1 MTSLRRLVQMST
13 AVLLLSPLSP
23 LRSQEAPP
31 EESFG
36 ESIEVSVVNL
46 DVFVTDKKG
55 NPVTGL
61 QKEDFEVLE
70 DGKPVEIANFYAETG
85 GPVASEAKEGAA
97 PALPPPDQR
106 LRLVV
111 FVDDVNLGPRSRTQM
126 LQRIGDFLRAQ
137 VSPGDE
143 VMVVR
148 MAERLE
154 VRLSFTSDLAPIT
167 TELTSLMSASND
179 LRKYAESREHAFDD
193 LIRALELQMG
203 WGPLAEARLRA
214 WAEQEAGVVKGALA
228 GLDTVVS
235 WLAGVPGRRA
245 ILYVSDGLPLTP
257 GDDLLTWA
265 SLRSG
270 YRGSNRHMSGTTSTE
285 YDLTRQFREVTSH
298 ASRNRVAIY
307 PLESYGART
316 SRGSLM
322 QDVGAMNRQMG
333 LRFLASDTGGQAL
346 LNAADPLV
354 ALKGL
359 GTDMDSYYS
368 LGYTPPRPGDDLE
381 HKVEVRVKAKGV
393 SVRHRP
399 WYRDKPVSEAVAERT
414 LGVMR
419 FGPEENPLEASLEIG
434 EAKAQG
440 ETMMVPVRVK
450 VPLARLFLR
459 PGEGKRS
466 GRLRIYIVAGG
477 EGSTTPV
484 RQTKLVTVD
493 VPEAEAAAGP
503 RRDYTHEIAIPL
515 KQGSYWIGVGVRD
528 ELAAATSY
536 LRREFVVAPAPG
548 PKGPG

>member
-1 MTSLRRLVQMST
+1 MTSIRRLVRTSA
-13 AVLLLSPLSP
+13 AVLLLLPLSP
-23 LRSQEAPP
+23 LRSQEPPP

-55 NPVTGL
+55 QPVTGL
-61 QKEDFEVLE
+61 TQEDFEVLE
-70 DGKPVEIANFYAETG
+70 DGKPVQITNFFAENG
-85 GPVASEAKEGAA
+85 RPAASGAAAATAA

-148 MAERLE
+148 QAERLE

-167 TELTSLMSASND
+167 AELTALMSASND
-179 LRKYAESREHAFDD
+179 LRKYEESREHAFED

-235 WLAGVPGRRA
+235 WMAGVPGRRA

-270 YRGSNRHMSGTTSTE
+270 YRGSNRHLSGTASTE
-285 YDLTRQFREVTSH
+285 YDMTRRFREVTSH

-322 QDVGAMNRQMG
+322 QDVGAMGRQMG

-354 ALKGL
+354 ALKNL
-359 GTDMDSYYS
+359 GTDIDSYYS
-368 LGYTPPRPGDDLE
+368 IGYTPSRPGDDQE
-381 HKVEVRVKAKGV
+381 HKVEVRVKAKGL

-414 LGVMR
+414 LGAMR
-419 FGPEENPLEASLEIG
+419 FGSEENPLEAVVEVG
-434 EAKAQG
+434 AAKAQG

-450 VPLARLFLR
+450 IPISKLFLQ
-459 PGEGKRS
+459 PGEGKRT
-466 GRLRIYIVAGG
+466 GRVRIYLVAGG
-477 EGSTTPV
+477 EGTTTPV
-484 RQTKLVTVD
+484 RQTKLVTVEI
-493 VPEAEAAAGP
+493 PEAEAAGP
-503 RRDYTHEIAIPL
+503 AREYIHEIGISL
-515 KQGSYWIGVGVRD
+515 KKGTYSLGVGVRD

-536 LRREFVVAPAPG
+536 LRKEFVVPPG
-548 PKGPG
+548 PKDPG